1 MRRFSVLVMGFALV
15 ATTWALADDP
25 PKSPAEELKQLQKA
39 VTDAQRQAS
48 TVHRQMLGV
57 TDADRMKKLSEDLLE
72 ANIALKDAQ
81 QDSQIRAIAIAKE
94 HAKDEVGLD
103 AALWVLPNLRTRPGD
118 ARALMMTVIQHH
130 VASKKINSMIPQI
143 TMLAATDPKAIE
155 ILELVAEKNP
165 TKSVQ
170 AGALF
175 AVADFYKN
183 RAEPRRGPP
192 PPDADELAKKAEAG
206 FERLQKEFADEVL
219 SGQRKFGPLA
229 KSALFELRN
238 LRVGKTVPEIEGE
251 DTDGAVFKLSDYR
264 GKVVMLDFWGHW

>member
-1 MRRFSVLVMGFALV
+1 
-15 ATTWALADDP
+15 
-25 PKSPAEELKQLQKA
+25 
-39 VTDAQRQAS
+39 
-48 TVHRQMLGV
+48 VHRQMLGV
-57 TDADRMKKLSEDLLE
+57 DDADRMKKLSEDLLE
-72 ANIALKDAQ
+72 ANIALKKVQ
-81 QDSQIRAIAIAKE
+81 QESQTRAMEIAKE

-103 AALWVLPNLRTRPGD
+103 AALWALPNLRTRPAD
-118 ARALMMTVIQHH
+118 TKELLTTVIQHH
-130 VASKKINSMIPQI
+130 AANKKINTMIPQI
-143 TMLAATDPKAIE
+143 TMLAAMDPKAIE

-170 AGALF
+170 AAALF

-183 RAEPRRGPP
+183 RAEPRRGSP

-206 FERLQKEFADEVL
+206 FERLQKEFADEVQ

-229 KSALFELRN
+229 KSALFEIRN
-238 LRVGKTVPEIEGE
+238 LRVGKIVPEIEGE